1 MPGTRGQHND
11 WALLACPSWLTAAMA
26 YVKDVNAVIASRQEL
41 AGTKAVVDPTTKKPP
56 PKKKKEGGK

>member
-1 MPGTRGQHND
+1 
-11 WALLACPSWLTAAMA
+11 MA

-56 PKKKKEGGK
+56 PKKKKRGGSSWALPFPWSFWPRPSCTAL